1 MDRGERRS
9 HEQGDGMT
17 FKQTYRP
24 FFLEY
29 ALLAEFNLVRR
40 QQPVGVFVIPSSAS
54 ALIWFGIIF
63 VRQGHFEGGSFK
75 FTIYIPDTFPD
86 CDCPTVIFET
96 APFHPMVSST
106 TGEFD
111 TSKSFPK
118 WKKGTNH
125 LWQLLLCLR
134 RSFYQFDMKEPLFN
148 VEAANLF
155 EKDPN
160 LFKHKATEC
169 VKLSN
174 KRLLDAP
181 SSCDPHALAFRS
193 IADDEF
199 DKIRSQMTTTSELT
213 GGNSRRVSSTSSSA
227 SKAQGLSW
235 VRPGTRT
242 VFSKES
248 SLLRIDDHDIDD
260 ADNDNKDDNNDDEND
275 QVAVARSE
283 LDSASDEENFVGRS

>member
-1 MDRGERRS
+1 MEKAERRS
-9 HEQGDGMT
+9 HQPGDGMS
-17 FKQTYRP
+17 FKQAYRP

-40 QQPVGVFVIPSSAS
+40 QKPVGVFVVPSNAS
-54 ALIWFGIIF
+54 ALMWFGIIF
-63 VRQGHFEGGSFK
+63 VRQGHYEGGTFK
-75 FTIYIPDTFPD
+75 FTIYIPESFPD

-96 APFHPMVSST
+96 PPFHPMVSSS

-111 TSKSFPK
+111 TSKSFAK
-118 WKKGTNH
+118 WKKGANH

-134 RSFYQFDMKEPLFN
+134 RSFYQFDINEPFN
-148 VEAANLF
+148 VEAANLW
-155 EKDPN
+155 ERDPN

-193 IADDEF
+193 ISEDEF
-199 DKIRSQMTTTSELT
+199 ERIWSDMTIDSKERTPTATSKTL
-213 GGNSRRVSSTSSSA
+213 
-227 SKAQGLSW
+227 GLSW
-235 VRPGTRT
+235 VKPGTRT

-248 SLLRIDDHDIDD
+248 SISTNGDVDEEEDEDNKEDVDD
-260 ADNDNKDDNNDDEND
+260 AKLARVIGNDEV
-275 QVAVARSE
+275 VAE
-283 LDSASDEENFVGRS
+283 DT